1 MNAIKIN
8 NLTKSYNKH
17 LVLENIDL
25 ELSNDKYNFILGG
38 NGVGKSTFI
47 KCLLDEVKYQG
58 SI

>member
-25 ELSNDKYNFILGG
+25 EISNDKYNSNIYFDNNTIAA
-38 NGVGKSTFI
+38 F
-47 KCLLDEVKYQG
+47 CQEF
-58 SI
+58 

>member
-25 ELSNDKYNFILGG
+25 GTAKFYNEYNYGSYLLYKGVPVFI
-38 NGVGKSTFI
+38 
-47 KCLLDEVKYQG
+47 
-58 SI
+58 

>member
-25 ELSNDKYNFILGG
+25 EISNDKYNFILGG
-38 NGVGKSTFI
+38 NGVGNQ
-47 KCLLDEVKYQG
+47 LLLNAY
-58 SI
+58 

>member
-25 ELSNDKYNFILGG
+25 EISNDKYNF
-38 NGVGKSTFI
+38 
-47 KCLLDEVKYQG
+47 
-58 SI
+58 